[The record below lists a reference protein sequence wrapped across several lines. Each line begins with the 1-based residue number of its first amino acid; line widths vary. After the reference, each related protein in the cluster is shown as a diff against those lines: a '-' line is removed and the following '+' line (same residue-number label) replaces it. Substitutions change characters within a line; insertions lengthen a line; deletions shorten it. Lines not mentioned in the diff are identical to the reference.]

1 MNSAL
6 SNIAHD
12 SLALG
17 KSIDN
22 FQVKTVVVGIRYTGL
37 LLTNGSMGVAYS
49 LLDKKTEK
57 ESHLEYLN
65 AKYLYE
71 KSLRELVELCKSKLS
86 VFRSIGVAAL
96 NAYSQAN
103 LPSTKGNNIDVEEL
117 FHSDP
122 SVTVGMIGNIHPISN
137 FLVKKGFSLKIL
149 DNSVSPK
156 QTSQIISVKTVE
168 ELSDTHH
175 LIVSGSALVFD
186 TFSNIIEILP
196 KIQGEKV
203 LIGPSAQ
210 ILPEIAFN
218 TGFTF
223 IGSSKV
229 RDSRLTLSSIMEGGG
244 YRAFKLH
251 TEKYSFRASV
261 VE

>member
-1 MNSAL
+1 
-6 SNIAHD
+6 
-12 SLALG
+12 LA
-17 KSIDN
+17 
-22 FQVKTVVVGIRYTGL
+22 
-37 LLTNGSMGVAYS
+37 
-49 LLDKKTEK
+49 
-57 ESHLEYLN
+57 
-65 AKYLYE
+65 
-71 KSLRELVELCKSKLS
+71 ELIECCDSKLS

-103 LPSTKGNNIDVEEL
+103 LPSTKGINIDVEEL

-149 DNSVSPK
+149 DNSISPR

-168 ELSDTHH
+168 ELSDTQH

-186 TFSNIIEILP
+186 TFSNIIKILP
-196 KIQGEKV
+196 EIQGEKV

-210 ILPEIAFN
+210 ILPEVAFN